1 MNIYQDYYWKEIR
14 NLINDRKPDIK
25 HNENIKDIYINL
37 VHFVSAML
45 LSKFKL
51 SQLSTHCTTNP
62 NQSVTL
68 PPRNQTD
75 NGR

>member
-25 HNENIKDIYINL
+25 HNENIKDIYINP

-45 LSKFKL
+45 LSNSIYL
-51 SQLSTHCTTNP
+51 N
-62 NQSVTL
+62 TL
-68 PPRNQTD
+68 HH
-75 NGR
+75 